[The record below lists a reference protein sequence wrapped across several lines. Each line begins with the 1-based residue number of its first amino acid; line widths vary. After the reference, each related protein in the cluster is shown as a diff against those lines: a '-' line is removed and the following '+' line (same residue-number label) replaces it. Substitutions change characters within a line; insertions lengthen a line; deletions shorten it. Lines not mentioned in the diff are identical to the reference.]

1 MTPDGTATG
10 RLLWQVT
17 TRWRAAVDRAVAPL
31 GDARQYVLLGSLY
44 GLSRS
49 GARPSQREHADFA
62 GLEPIYD
69 SKLVRALESAG
80 MLLRSE
86 HPADPRAFQLDL
98 TEKGT
103 AVIREAVTVVHAL
116 QDELTAPIGGSAG
129 VRNRELVRTL
139 QALLDSSDGSE
150 DMTGTPV
157 LTGQDLSEAHGAV
170 RKLHERILHGSGT
183 SNRQI
188 TLRVIAV
195 RGPGAAVPRC
205 ATSRP
210 APAQPGRPA
219 ADRLLDDLRR
229 RFDHRGRPVT
239 LTAQGEELHS
249 RLAAK
254 VQGTAASST
263 TAFPQGPRRGAT
275 RLTRSRNGRRPQPRT
290 LTRGSAGGRRLHSP
304 QCPVTLTTAAAA
316 WSVPGASVQT
326 MELGFIW
333 ASTRHTVR
341 SQWQDPEIFVG
352 DPRDGVTW

>member
-31 GDARQYVLLGSLY
+31 GLTHAQYVLLGSLY

-49 GARPSQREHADFA
+49 GARPSQRELADFA
-62 GLEPIYD
+62 GLEPIYV

-80 MLLRSE
+80 MLVRSE

-157 LTGQDLSEAHGAV
+157 LTGQDISEAHGAV

-183 SNRQI
+183 TSNEQI

-195 RGPGAAVPRC
+195 RGPWS
-205 ATSRP
+205 SRT
-210 APAQPGRPA
+210 ALRDHLAGQRQLGLDEPA

-229 RFDHRGRPVT
+229 RGLITADAPVT

-254 VQGTAASST
+254 VQGTAAQLYDGLSPEDL
-263 TAFPQGPRRGAT
+263 AVAQRV
-275 RLTRSRNGRRPQPRT
+275 LTQIKERADDLSR
-290 LTRGSAGGRRLHSP
+290 
-304 QCPVTLTTAAAA
+304 
-316 WSVPGASVQT
+316 
-326 MELGFIW
+326 EL
-333 ASTRHTVR
+333 
-341 SQWQDPEIFVG
+341 
-352 DPRDGVTW
+352 